1 MYTNSFFCPFVDHN
15 NSILHLHTDMPI
27 YICMELNNAINKEL
41 DQKAKDTT
49 GMDSLST
56 IDQLIEWH
64 FPPISLGHWLRS
76 KLQKSTLLSNL
87 ELLKRTTSES
97 ISDYKVYYKHQLNI
111 CQDNDLLQFN
121 DNKEMLFL
129 S

>member
-1 MYTNSFFCPFVDHN
+1 
-15 NSILHLHTDMPI
+15 MPI

-64 FPPISLGHWLRS
+64 FPPISLGH
-76 KLQKSTLLSNL
+76 
-87 ELLKRTTSES
+87 
-97 ISDYKVYYKHQLNI
+97 
-111 CQDNDLLQFN
+111 
-121 DNKEMLFL
+121 
-129 S
+129 